1 MKKII
6 IAAFLFSVSL
16 LGYAQDV
23 KTPTETADEAIN
35 KIIAIAQNKELPAD
49 VRKEKLEALIKEYV
63 DLQAVAQR
71 VLAVH
76 WRKATREEKVA
87 FIGLFRQVLT
97 NTYAALLDDYTNQ
110 EVSFISEEI
119 KKERFA
125 EVKSIILSEGKEI
138 PVNYLLLSR
147 KGQWKLYDFVA
158 EGISLVRSYT
168 TEYKS
173 VLRSGGVSALNE
185 ALEKKLSEG
194 AE

>member
-1 MKKII
+1 MKRII
-6 IAAFLFSVSL
+6 LAALLLSSSFLSL
-16 LGYAQDV
+16 AQET
-23 KTPTETADEAIN
+23 KTPTATAEEAIT
-35 KIIAIAQNKELPAD
+35 KIIAIAQNKEIPTEE
-49 VRKEKLEALIKEYV
+49 RKAKLLELIKQYV
-63 DLQAVAQR
+63 DLQAVSQR

-76 WRKATREEKVA
+76 WRKASKEEKVK

-97 NTYAALLDDYTNQ
+97 NTYAALLDEYENE
-110 EVSFISEEI
+110 EVNFISEEI

-125 EVKSIILSEGKEI
+125 EVKSIVLSKGKEI
-138 PVNYLLLSR
+138 PVNYLLLNR

-173 VLRSGGVSALNE
+173 ILRSDGVSGLND
-185 ALEKKLSEG
+185 ALEKKLTES